1 MLLLIQML
9 RFYSI
14 FFVFIL
20 YTIRL
25 YIVHYPS
32 LYCTLFLVF
41 CLHNI
46 VKLVVP

>member
-14 FFVFIL
+14 FSVFIL

-25 YIVHYPS
+25 YI
-32 LYCTLFLVF
+32 LYTIPRLL
-41 CLHNI
+41 
-46 VKLVVP
+46 PP